1 MACLPTARL
10 VILFDGSRVWIVFG
24 DLQAP
29 SFADVN
35 EDGFLEVI
43 LGAAD
48 GGVYVLSGLTGLDM
62 PGFPFY
68 TQVPFPPCFPPEL
81 YEAYDWSSSPL
92 SIRT

>member
-1 MACLPTARL
+1 MK
-10 VILFDGSRVWIVFG
+10 
-24 DLQAP
+24 AP

-62 PGFPFY
+62 SGFPFY
-68 TQVPFPPCFPPEL
+68 TQVPFPPCSPPMV
-81 YEAYDWSSSPL
+81 YKVYIGSGSPR